1 MQTLTSANSVLM
13 IGIANLFNVPVP
25 IQGYATDDAFATED
39 VDTAETM
46 MGVDGKLSAGF
57 TPYPV
62 SLDINLQA
70 DSASN
75 IFFDAWIQAEAVAR
89 EKYIANATILLPG
102 TGLLYA
108 FTRGFMTK
116 VNVMP
121 SAKKVLQA
129 RKFTI
134 VFQNLS
140 RAPV

>member
-1 MQTLTSANSVLM
+1 M
-13 IGIANLFNVPVP
+13 IGIANLFNVPVQ
-25 IQGYATDDAFATED
+25 IQGYSADDAFTAGD
-39 VDTAETM
+39 VDTAETL

-57 TPYPV
+57 TPYPI

-70 DSASN
+70 DSISN
-75 IFFDAWIQAEAVAR
+75 LIFDAWIQAEAVTR

-108 FTRGFMTK
+108 FTRGFMTN

-121 SAKKVLQA
+121 SAKKILQP
-129 RKFTI
+129 RKFTL